1 MHSSTRLHAKAESR
15 KDTLIDQTPLL
26 GFAPLRLG
34 VMIILVLLAAPA
46 ISAQEVADTIRVRTR
61 VVFMDALVK
70 DKKTGIPITDLKPEN
85 FELFDDGKPREI
97 SYFTREGQARK
108 PLALIIILDCRED
121 GAGRF
126 LKRPEILKTL
136 ADELAKLPPGDEVGI
151 MAMNIAE
158 DEKRVWLTRFTN
170 DRAQLSA
177 ALSRVPGF
185 VERPNNLPDEDEVRK
200 SAKQNQQNQ
209 KEGKGSITVSTSV
222 GDDKSEAKPNA
233 TDQAKPKPENVVE
246 AETIKG
252 KNGAVVTRTVLKDG
266 SVNLKRVNSSGK
278 VTLELYDVYDMAAA
292 VRDATRTATQE
303 RPNSQTSIVWVSDG
317 IAPIF
322 YEDRDATE
330 QILIR
335 SNAIFSSLTVDLRTL
350 FKFLL
355 PIGKPLAGWM
365 GVSLYGSAKH
375 LAQQSGGEAL
385 RVNRTSDYSAGLAKI
400 IGNLTARYSLGFS
413 LSEAE
418 KDDGRMHELS
428 LRVKASDAKGKTR
441 KLEVSSRRGYFM
453 PKIDGDQTAANQ

>member
-1 MHSSTRLHAKAESR
+1 MNSSLSHAKAQSR
-15 KDTLIDQTPLL
+15 KDKLNGRASLIWAAFLIGIFFASSTP
-26 GFAPLRLG
+26 
-34 VMIILVLLAAPA
+34 
-46 ISAQEVADTIRVRTR
+46 AQEVADTIRVRTR

-85 FELFDDGKPREI
+85 FELFDDGKPRPI

-126 LKRPEILKTL
+126 LKRPEVLKTL

-151 MAMNIAE
+151 MAMNIGE

-170 DRAQLSA
+170 DPVQLSA
-177 ALSRVPGF
+177 ALARVPRF
-185 VERPNNLPDEDEVRK
+185 VERPENLPDEDEVRK
-200 SAKQNQQNQ
+200 SASQNQ
-209 KEGKGSITVSTSV
+209 KESKGSITVSTSV
-222 GDDKSEAKPNA
+222 GDDKSEAKPNSTA
-233 TDQAKPKPENVVE
+233 PAKPKPEDIVE
-246 AETIKG
+246 TETIKG

-266 SVNLKRVNSSGK
+266 SVNLKRVNSSGT
-278 VTLELYDVYDMAAA
+278 VTLELDDVYDMAAA
-292 VRDATRTATQE
+292 VRDATRTALQE
-303 RPNSQTSIVWVSDG
+303 RPNSQTAIVWVSDG

-375 LAQQSGGEAL
+375 LALQSGGEAV
-385 RVNRTSDYSAGLAKI
+385 RVNRTRDYGAGLAKI

-428 LRVKASDAKGKTR
+428 LRVKSADAKGKTR

-453 PKIDGDQTAANQ
+453 PKNDGDQTAATQ

>member
-1 MHSSTRLHAKAESR
+1 MTTPTTKFHAKAQSR
-15 KDTLIDQTPLL
+15 KDTFINQRSLL
-26 GFAPLRLG
+26 GSGPLRFV

-126 LKRPEILKTL
+126 LKRPEVLKTL

-151 MAMNIAE
+151 MAMNIGE

-177 ALSRVPGF
+177 ALARVPKF
-185 VERPNNLPDEDEVRK
+185 VERPENLPDEDEVRK
-200 SAKQNQQNQ
+200 SVAQNQ
-209 KEGKGSITVSTSV
+209 KEGKGSITISTSA
-222 GDDKSEAKPNA
+222 GDDKTEAKPNS
-233 TDQAKPKPENVVE
+233 TDQAKPKPEDVVE
-246 AETIKG
+246 TETIKG

-278 VTLELYDVYDMAAA
+278 VTLELDDVYDMAAA
-292 VRDATRTATQE
+292 VRDATRTAAQE

-355 PIGKPLAGWM
+355 PIGKPIAGWM

-385 RVNRTSDYSAGLAKI
+385 RVNRTSDYGPALAKI

-441 KLEVSSRRGYFM
+441 KLEVSSRRGYFI